1 MIADAE
7 AHASDDAAML
17 DKARARNDLEGACY
31 SARSTLSKHA
41 SDVDVSAAQAEVD
54 DALKWLNENSDADAD
69 AVRKRQQAFDA
80 VVHPVIASCYEANKQ
95 EDDDATDDPSD
106 DKFFDGDK

>member
-1 MIADAE
+1 MG
-7 AHASDDAAML
+7 AAL

-41 SDVDVSAAQAEVD
+41 SEVDVSGAQSEVD

-95 EDDDATDDPSD
+95 EEEEPDDPSD